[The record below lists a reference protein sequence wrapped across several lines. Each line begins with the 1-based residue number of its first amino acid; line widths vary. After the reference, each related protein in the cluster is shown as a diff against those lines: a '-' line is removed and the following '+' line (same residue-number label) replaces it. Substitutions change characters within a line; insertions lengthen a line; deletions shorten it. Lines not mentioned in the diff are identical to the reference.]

1 MKVALKII
9 IPIAIIVLAFL
20 GFKFLGSLKPVPKS
34 KQPPPIVP
42 VVKVIE
48 VSPEDHAP
56 PVKSYG
62 TVSSYFETALTPQ
75 VSGRITYVSEK
86 FRVGETVDTEHLL
99 VKIDPT
105 DYEAALAREQANL
118 TVAERTYAEEEIR
131 AEQAAGDWKASGRD
145 LSKASDFVLRKP
157 QLAAAQAN
165 IESAK
170 ATIAKAQADLD
181 RTEVRAPFPAVI
193 TARDASPGNQAS
205 SQASLGTLVSTE
217 KVEIRL
223 PLTADQI
230 ARITI
235 PASAEITSPL
245 KPGTSWNANL
255 IRMEPVVDQQNQ
267 VIYAVA
273 EVERPFDGDK
283 PPLAVG
289 MFANATINANP
300 IGQSYRIPEAAFV
313 SDSFFWAVDAESK
326 LQKIEAKRLHSDD
339 GHIFLKPAS
348 GKSGEL
354 SIVSRPLSN
363 FKNGTKVKIGEEE
376 STENNRE

>member
-9 IPIAIIVLAFL
+9 VPIAIIVVAII
-20 GFKFLGSLKPVPKS
+20 GFKILGTLKPEPKS
-34 KQPPPIVP
+34 RQPPPIIP
-42 VVKVIE
+42 VVDVTP
-48 VSPEDHAP
+48 VSPENHAP

-75 VSGRITYVSEK
+75 VSGRITYVSKK

-105 DYEAALAREQANL
+105 DYQAAFAREEANL
-118 TVAERTYAEEEIR
+118 TVAERTFAEEEIR
-131 AEQAAGDWKASGRD
+131 AEQAAGDWNASGRD

-181 RTEVRAPFPAVI
+181 RTEVRAPFPSII
-193 TARDASPGNQAS
+193 TARSASPGNQAS
-205 SQASLGTLVSTE
+205 PQVALGTLISTE

-223 PLTADQI
+223 PLIADQI
-230 ARITI
+230 ARITL
-235 PASAEITSPL
+235 PASAELTSPL
-245 KPGTSWNANL
+245 KPGTSWKATL
-255 IRMEPVVDQQNQ
+255 VRMEPVVNQQNQ

-273 EVERPFDGDK
+273 EVEKPFEGEK

-289 MFANATINANP
+289 IFANATINADP
-300 IGQSYRIPEAAFV
+300 IGQSYRVPEAAFV
-313 SDSFFWAVDAESK
+313 NDSFVWTVDAEGK
-326 LQKIEAKRLHSDD
+326 LLRLQAERLHSDD
-339 GHIFLKPAS
+339 GHVFLKTIGDNAA
-348 GKSGEL
+348 EL
-354 SIVSRPLSN
+354 KIVSRPLSN
-363 FKNGTKVKIGEEE
+363 FKNATKVKIAEK
-376 STENNRE
+376 

>member
-9 IPIAIIVLAFL
+9 IPIAIIVAAFV
-20 GFKFLGSLKPVPKS
+20 GFKILGSLRPEPKS
-34 KQPPPIVP
+34 RQPPPVVPVVGIVP
-42 VVKVIE
+42 V
-48 VSPEDHAP
+48 SPEEHAP

-75 VSGRITYVSEK
+75 ISGRITYVSEK

-105 DYEAALAREQANL
+105 DYEAALAQEQSNL
-118 TVAERTYAEEEIR
+118 TVSERTFAEEEIR

-145 LSKASDFVLRKP
+145 ISKASDFVLRKP

-181 RTEVRAPFPAVI
+181 RTEVRAPFPAI
-193 TARDASPGNQAS
+193 IIARDASPGNQAS
-205 SQASLGTLVSTE
+205 PQASLGTLVSTE

-223 PLTADQI
+223 PLTADQV
-230 ARITI
+230 ARITL
-235 PASAEITSPL
+235 PASAELTSPL
-245 KPGTSWNANL
+245 KPGTSWEATL
-255 IRMEPVVDQQNQ
+255 VRMEPVVDQQNQ

-273 EVERPFDGDK
+273 EVEKPFEGEK

-289 MFANATINANP
+289 IFANATIKADP
-300 IGQSYRIPEAAFV
+300 IGRSYRVPEAAFV
-313 SDSFFWAVDAESK
+313 NDSFIWTVDAEGK
-326 LQKIEAKRLHSDD
+326 LERIEVQRLHSDD
-339 GHIFLKPAS
+339 GHVFLKPAA
-348 GKSGEL
+348 GISGEL
-354 SIVSRPLSN
+354 KVVSRPLSN
-363 FKNGTKVKIGEEE
+363 FKNGTEVKIED
-376 STENNRE
+376 STANERE